1 MTSKYTRAIAG
12 RLVARLPELP
22 QPWDVDALCRELA
35 RTRGR
40 PLTVH
45 AVSLR
50 GLPSGLWYADGT
62 HDRII
67 HRASATGYYR
77 DHIVLHEICHL
88 LAGHGRQRTGEQ
100 DSARICDS
108 VEEEIAETFAS
119 MVLKAAGQLAP
130 PDQSATERRA
140 EELLGAF
147 RA

>member
-12 RLVARLPELP
+12 RLVARLPDLP
-22 QPWDVDALCRELA
+22 KPWDIETLCRDIAEA
-35 RTRGR
+35 RGR

-45 AVSLR
+45 AVRLR
-50 GLPSGLWYADGT
+50 GLPSGLWYDDGT

-77 DHIVLHEICHL
+77 DHIILHEICHL
-88 LAGHGRQRTGEQ
+88 LAGHGT
-100 DSARICDS
+100 ARRDMARVCNSI
-108 VEEEIAETFAS
+108 EEEIAETFAS
-119 MVLKAAGQLAP
+119 MVLKAAGQLPP
-130 PDQSATERRA
+130 PDLSATERRA